1 MTQRR
6 PDYGS
11 DPARGDQETDE
22 ELEVLLAEAE
32 ERIQRLRSEL
42 VRRRQE
48 RLELEDLVAQ
58 HAEIAR
64 LSEHLES
71 AQVNW
76 QLVREFFRSAI
87 AEQRAGTPWGKPS
100 RDQNDDHDRRYH

>member
-1 MTQRR
+1 MIHHDREDDSERTR
-6 PDYGS
+6 D
-11 DPARGDQETDE
+11 DQETDE

-42 VRRRQE
+42 VRRRRE
-48 RLELEDLVAQ
+48 RLVPGSQAAQ
-58 HAEIAR
+58 QAEIAR
-64 LSEHLES
+64 LSVHLED

-87 AEQRAGTPWGKPS
+87 EEQRAGAPWGESSSGQP
-100 RDQNDDHDRRYH
+100 DDHGRRFD

>member
-1 MTQRR
+1 MTQREY
-6 PDYGS
+6 DDGS
-11 DPARGDQETDE
+11 SRTRGNQGTDE

-32 ERIQRLRSEL
+32 ERIERLRSEL
-42 VRRRQE
+42 VRRRRE
-48 RLELEDLVAQ
+48 RPEPENLLAQ
-58 HAEIAR
+58 HAEIGR

-87 AEQRAGTPWGKPS
+87 DEQRAGAPWGEPS
-100 RDQNDDHDRRYH
+100 SGQAHDHGRGVE